1 MLVCTFYKSAGTSTS
16 TLKQVI
22 QRTIDPQRHAN
33 SGSFKSSSP
42 GSARTSGE
50 DDSSSC
56 ARASFKHAWAPY
68 PSCLAQFVAPA
79 DHALVYAAV
88 AVDAFAIQLR
98 SHEAQPYEL
107 RRAFLVFLFG
117 CELTAHAYNHI
128 SSGGEEHNEQ
138 FHWWDAND
146 YGADI

>member
-1 MLVCTFYKSAGTSTS
+1 MLVCTFYESAGTSTS

-33 SGSFKSSSP
+33 DGGRKSSSP
-42 GSARTSGE
+42 GSARASGE

-56 ARASFKHAWAPY
+56 AHALSKYASAPC
-68 PSCLAQFVAPA
+68 PSCLAQFVAPY

-88 AVDAFAIQLR
+88 AVDALAVQLR

-107 RRAFLVFLFG
+107 RRAFLAFLFG
-117 CELTAHAYNHI
+117 CEHTAPAYNHI
-128 SSGGEEHNEQ
+128 PSGGEEHNE
-138 FHWWDAND
+138 
-146 YGADI
+146 